1 MSNQAV
7 TTLAPEKAGAII
19 EAVITRGDLAQLT
32 PEERAKYYVKV
43 CESVALNPMTRPF
56 EYITLNGKLT
66 LYARKDATDQLRSI
80 HNVSVTDLAESE
92 REGVFIVTAKV
103 MNGKGRTDAAKGAV
117 TITGLKGDALANALM
132 KAETKAKRRATLSI
146 CGLGFVLDE
155 TEIETV
161 PLADR
166 QKRHKTLPK
175 KDAKELFTKL
185 QAEIN
190 GADDREAFQD
200 WDKRSEERIKLL
212 PEDWQDMI
220 RLKFEEKKADLRT
233 AQPDIS
239 FDSAQWLRD
248 VEGALGGCEDAVSL
262 GEINGTTILPAQ
274 GRATA
279 SDWQKAQTL
288 YSTKRKDLVE
298 AA

>member
-1 MSNQAV
+1 MGSAV
-7 TTLAPEKAGAII
+7 ATISPEKAGAII
-19 EAVITRGDLAQLT
+19 EAVIARGDIAQLS
-32 PEERAKYYVKV
+32 PEERAKFYVKV
-43 CESVALNPMTRPF
+43 CESVRLNPMTRPF

-103 MNGKGRTDAAKGAV
+103 MNGSGRTDSSKGAV
-117 TITGLKGDALANALM
+117 TITGLKGDALANAIM

-161 PLADR
+161 PAEAK
-166 QKRHKTLPK
+166 QKRYKTLPK
-175 KDAKELFTKL
+175 REAKPLFTAL
-185 QAEIN
+185 QAEID
-190 GADDREAFQD
+190 GAADREQFVG
-200 WDKRSEERIKLL
+200 WFERTKDRIDLL
-212 PEDWQDMI
+212 PEDWQDII
-220 RLKFEEKKADLRT
+220 RLKYEEKKADLR
-233 AQPDIS
+233 AKQPEIG

-248 VEGALGGCEDAVSL
+248 VEGALGGCEGAVDL
-262 GEINGTTILPAQ
+262 GEINATVILPGH
-274 GRATA
+274 GRVPVAV
-279 SDWQKAQTL
+279 WEKAQAL
-288 YSTKRKDLVE
+288 YDEKRREFVE